1 MIQLVINQHRKEFN
15 QILNRNVMN
24 LTKTKEDEMDKT
36 IKIKVPKGMKV
47 EVEIEEDEATD
58 KKESKETGST
68 KQLLTEEK

>member
-1 MIQLVINQHRKEFN
+1 
-15 QILNRNVMN
+15 MN